1 MQFFLTCYSS
11 ENPEKMHHGFYKNT
25 VLSSKIVFNIDNKK
39 CLCQI
44 SILQWFLKNHVTLKT
59 SHNVPSCTITGINYN
74 LKYVKIENSYLEC
87 LLYFLMSFDKHKY

>member
-39 CLCQI
+39 RLCQI
-44 SILQWFLKNHVTLKT
+44 SILQ
-59 SHNVPSCTITGINYN
+59 
-74 LKYVKIENSYLEC
+74 
-87 LLYFLMSFDKHKY
+87 